1 MSHFGELLDE
11 VCQKSPI
18 FDKKNWNVYSLGD
31 HKTHFIL
38 HFFLGYKAPDLNVQY
53 EWSPIPRDSDYYFDI
68 PYTEYYDY
76 YNEIDY
82 DIPPASEPSYYT
94 EPKITP
100 KPYQYYIPNTTT
112 STYSYYPIEDLF
124 PTNLQTVADD
134 RQDTSIIFGVPV
146 ANFGVS

>member
-1 MSHFGELLDE
+1 MKFAKNHQYLTKKTEMS
-11 VCQKSPI
+11 
-18 FDKKNWNVYSLGD
+18 
-31 HKTHFIL
+31 THWVIIKLIL
-38 HFFLGYKAPDLNVQY
+38 FSTFLGYKAPDLNVQY
-53 EWSPIPRDSDYYFDI
+53 EWSPIPKDSDYYFDI
-68 PYTEYYDY
+68 PYTDYYDY

-112 STYSYYPIEDLF
+112 STYSNYPIEDLF
-124 PTNLQTVADD
+124 PSNLQTVADD

>member
-1 MSHFGELLDE
+1 MSTHCVIIKLIN
-11 VCQKSPI
+11 SP
-18 FDKKNWNVYSLGD
+18 L
-31 HKTHFIL
+31 
-38 HFFLGYKAPDLNVQY
+38 FLGYKAPDLNVQY
-53 EWSPIPRDSDYYFDI
+53 EWSPIPKDSDYYFDI

-112 STYSYYPIEDLF
+112 STYSNYPIEDLF

>member
-1 MSHFGELLDE
+1 MKFAKNHQYLTKKTEMSTHWVIIKLIN
-11 VCQKSPI
+11 SP
-18 FDKKNWNVYSLGD
+18 L
-31 HKTHFIL
+31 
-38 HFFLGYKAPDLNVQY
+38 FLGYKAPDLNVQY
-53 EWSPIPRDSDYYFDI
+53 EWSPIPKDSDYYFDI

-112 STYSYYPIEDLF
+112 STYSNYPIEDLF
-124 PTNLQTVADD
+124 PSNLQTVADD

>member
-1 MSHFGELLDE
+1 MKFAKNHQYLTKKTEMSTHWVIIKLIN
-11 VCQKSPI
+11 SP
-18 FDKKNWNVYSLGD
+18 L
-31 HKTHFIL
+31 
-38 HFFLGYKAPDLNVQY
+38 FLGYKAPDLNVQY
-53 EWSPIPRDSDYYFDI
+53 EWSPIPKDSDYYFDI

-112 STYSYYPIEDLF
+112 STYSNYPIEDLF

>member
-1 MSHFGELLDE
+1 MKFAKNHQYLTKKTEMS
-11 VCQKSPI
+11 
-18 FDKKNWNVYSLGD
+18 
-31 HKTHFIL
+31 THWVIIKLIL
-38 HFFLGYKAPDLNVQY
+38 FSTFLGYKAPDLNVQY

-76 YNEIDY
+76 YNDIDY

-112 STYSYYPIEDLF
+112 STYSNYPIEDLF
-124 PTNLQTVADD
+124 PSNLQTVADD

>member
-1 MSHFGELLDE
+1 MKFAKNHQYLT
-11 VCQKSPI
+11 
-18 FDKKNWNVYSLGD
+18 KKNEMS
-31 HKTHFIL
+31 THWVIIKL
-38 HFFLGYKAPDLNVQY
+38 INSPLFLGYKAPDLNVQY
-53 EWSPIPRDSDYYFDI
+53 EWSPIPKDSDYYFDI

-100 KPYQYYIPNTTT
+100 KPYEYYIPNTTT
-112 STYSYYPIEDLF
+112 STYSNYPIEDLF

>member
-1 MSHFGELLDE
+1 MTKPIAELRG
-11 VCQKSPI
+11 
-18 FDKKNWNVYSLGD
+18 SLETVPGFRKD
-31 HKTHFIL
+31 N
-38 HFFLGYKAPDLNVQY
+38 D
-53 EWSPIPRDSDYYFDI
+53 
-68 PYTEYYDY
+68 
-76 YNEIDY
+76 IDY

-100 KPYQYYIPNTTT
+100 KPFQYYIPNTTT
-112 STYSYYPIEDLF
+112 STYSNYPIEDLF